1 MGKRGPAPKR
11 RVIEWDSSLA
21 YAVGLL
27 VTDGNL
33 SPDGRH
39 IDFTSKD
46 RELVEMFKNCLSLDN
61 RIGLK
66 FGGFGKPTVVHRV
79 QFSDVGLY
87 QWLLRIGVTPN
98 KSKVI
103 GALDIPVEYF
113 FDFLRGHLDGDG
125 TTRKYP
131 DPVYPKAQRLYV
143 SFISASRP
151 HLEWLQSRI
160 KELLGL
166 TGFLQE
172 RSRSFELTYAK
183 QESILLLRVMYYST
197 DIPCLERK
205 RRIVKE
211 FLTSDW

>member
-1 MGKRGPAPKR
+1 M
-11 RVIEWDSSLA
+11 VEWDSSLA

-46 RELVEMFKNCLSLDN
+46 RELIETFKSCLSIDN

-66 FGGFGKPTVVHRV
+66 VGGFSKPTVAYHV
-79 QFSDVGLY
+79 QFGDVGLY
-87 QWLLRIGVTPN
+87 RWLLSIGVTPK
-98 KSKVI
+98 KSKTI
-103 GALDIPVEYF
+103 GAVEIPDEYF

-125 TTRKYP
+125 TIRKYP

-143 SFISASRP
+143 SFISASYQ
-151 HLEWLQSRI
+151 HLVWLQSRI
-160 KELLGL
+160 ETLLGL

-172 RSRSFELTYAK
+172 QTRSFELTYAK
-183 QESILLLRVMYYST
+183 QESMLLLRMMYYST
-197 DIPCLERK
+197 DLPCLERK
-205 RRIVKE
+205 RRIVQE
-211 FLTSDW
+211 FQTVDW